1 MSTVRDASRRTR
13 EKVMSLMK
21 HEPRRFP
28 ETEIMWPDDAFDRIM
43 RDMFRDVFASSALA
57 ERFAQGMASPLH
69 VEEFIDDG
77 TCVIRAELPG
87 IDPEKDVEI
96 TVREGVLNVRAHREE
111 RKKEDLPEGYRS
123 EFRYGSFRRVIPLPE
138 GASESDVKASY
149 KDGILEIRVPVAETA
164 PSVKRI
170 AVEKA

>member
-1 MSTVRDASRRTR
+1 
-13 EKVMSLMK
+13 MSLVK

-28 ETEIMWPDDAFDRIM
+28 ETEIMWPGDAFDRIM

-57 ERFAQGMASPLH
+57 ERFAHGMASPLH
-69 VEEFIDDG
+69 VEEFIKDG

-87 IDPEKDVEI
+87 IDPEKDVEV
-96 TVREGVLNVRAHREE
+96 TVQEGTLSLRARREE
-111 RKKEDLPEGYRS
+111 RKREELPEGYRS

-138 GASESDVKASY
+138 GTSEADVKASY
-149 KDGILEIRVPVAETA
+149 KDGILEIRVPIGETT
-164 PSVKRI
+164 PSVKKI